1 MSLASRIHGSHQH
14 GHNDGQT
21 PDRGRDQRQDHLVE
35 PDGEPGRDRALADGP
50 GHDHDHGDGRPPGQD
65 QTPTEDRGRSA
76 GWHGSGEGSGHGLSH
91 GHGHGRGHAHGLAG
105 AHGNADTTGITLHH
119 SRSYDS
125 FVNAFFA
132 GRRPAV
138 FRKLAGLSG
147 AEPGD
152 RALDVGCGTGYLTSM
167 LAQAVAPGGS
177 VTGVDA
183 SAAMV
188 AEASRLRSSV
198 RCTYTVGAAERL
210 EFEDARFDVVTS
222 SLMLHHLPTE
232 LRVPALREMRRV
244 LRPGGRLLIAE
255 FRPPR
260 TGLGRRVVGAITDP
274 AMQEDQRPLLPG
286 LFREAGFAAPLTGDL
301 RPWITYA
308 IATRD

>member
-1 MSLASRIHGSHQH
+1 MSLASRIHGAHQH
-14 GHNDGQT
+14 GH
-21 PDRGRDQRQDHLVE
+21 DRGRVPDHN
-35 PDGEPGRDRALADGP
+35 
-50 GHDHDHGDGRPPGQD
+50 QD
-65 QTPTEDRGRSA
+65 QGGHGR
-76 GWHGSGEGSGHGLSH
+76 GLSH
-91 GHGHGRGHAHGLAG
+91 GPGHGNSHGRAHGHIDAHA
-105 AHGNADTTGITLHH
+105 NAETPGITLD
-119 SRSYDS
+119 RSGGYDR

-138 FRKLAGLSG
+138 FRKLTRLSG

-152 RALDVGCGTGYLTSM
+152 HALDVGCGTGYLTSM
-167 LAQAVAPGGS
+167 LAAAVAPNGS
-177 VTGVDA
+177 ATGVDA

-188 AEASRLRSSV
+188 DEASRLRSSAH
-198 RCTYTVGAAERL
+198 CTYTVGAAERL
-210 EFEDARFDVVTS
+210 EFDDGRFDVVTS

-232 LRVPALREMRRV
+232 LRAPALREMRRV

-260 TGLGRRVVGAITDP
+260 TGLGRHVVGSITGP

-286 LFREAGFAAPLTGDL
+286 LFREAGFGTPHTGDL

>member
-1 MSLASRIHGSHQH
+1 MSLASRIHGAHQH
-14 GHNDGQT
+14 GYNQ
-21 PDRGRDQRQDHLVE
+21 GRDQRQDDPVE
-35 PDGEPGRDRALADGP
+35 QDVEHGRDQVLAV
-50 GHDHDHGDGRPPGQD
+50 GHGHVVARDQSHD
-65 QTPTEDRGRSA
+65 QTPDSGYGHSHSGNSSDRSH
-76 GWHGSGEGSGHGLSH
+76 GWHGSGHGHTNGHRH
-91 GHGHGRGHAHGLAG
+91 GHGPARALDDAHT
-105 AHGNADTTGITLHH
+105 HGNADTPGITLDR

-138 FRKLAGLSG
+138 FRKLTRLSG
-147 AEPGD
+147 AKPGD

-167 LAQAVAPGGS
+167 LAAAVTPGGS
-177 VTGVDA
+177 VIGVDA

-188 AEASRLRSSV
+188 DEASRLRSPDG
-198 RCTYTVGAAERL
+198 CTYTVGAAERL
-210 EFEDARFDVVTS
+210 EFEDGRFDVVAS

-244 LRPGGRLLIAE
+244 LCPGGRLLIAE

-260 TGLGRRVVGAITDP
+260 TELGRRVVGAITGP

-286 LFREAGFAAPLTGDL
+286 LFREAGFGAPRTGDL

-308 IATRD
+308 IAARD

>member
-1 MSLASRIHGSHQH
+1 MSLASRIHGAHQH
-14 GHNDGQT
+14 GHDHAL
-21 PDRGRDQRQDHLVE
+21 DRDH
-35 PDGEPGRDRALADGP
+35 
-50 GHDHDHGDGRPPGQD
+50 
-65 QTPTEDRGRSA
+65 
-76 GWHGSGEGSGHGLSH
+76 SH
-91 GHGHGRGHAHGLAG
+91 
-105 AHGNADTTGITLHH
+105 AHGNAGTLGITLDH
-119 SRSYDS
+119 SGSYDS

-138 FRKLAGLSG
+138 FRKLVRLSG
-147 AEPGD
+147 AKPGD
-152 RALDVGCGTGYLTSM
+152 HALDVGCGTGYLTSM
-167 LAQAVAPGGS
+167 LAAAVAPSGS

-188 AEASRLRSSV
+188 AEASRLRSST
-198 RCTYTVGAAERL
+198 RCTYTVGAAEKL
-210 EFEDARFDVVTS
+210 EFDNGRFDVVTS

-260 TGLGRRVVGAITDP
+260 TGLGRRVVGSITGP
-274 AMQEDQRPLLPG
+274 AMKEDQRPLLPG
-286 LFREAGFAAPLTGDL
+286 LFREVGFGTPQTGDL

-308 IATRD
+308 VAARD

>member
-14 GHNDGQT
+14 GHNHNQT
-21 PDRGRDQRQDHLVE
+21 PDGGRDQRQNHLVE
-35 PDGEPGRDRALADGP
+35 QDGD
-50 GHDHDHGDGRPPGQD
+50 HDHDRTFADSHGYGDGQPAGRGQTLTD
-65 QTPTEDRGRSA
+65 GHGRGH
-76 GWHGSGEGSGHGLSH
+76 GWHGSGDGSGNDSGHGH
-91 GHGHGRGHAHGLAG
+91 DRGHAHGHAG

-119 SRSYDS
+119 SRSYDG

-167 LAQAVAPGGS
+167 LAAAVAPGGS
-177 VTGVDA
+177 VSGVDA

-188 AEASRLRSSV
+188 AEANRLRSSTH
-198 RCTYTVGAAERL
+198 CTYTVGAAERL
-210 EFEDARFDVVTS
+210 EFEDGRFDVVTS

-244 LRPGGRLLIAE
+244 LRPGGRVLIAE

-286 LFREAGFAAPLTGDL
+286 LFREAGFPAPLTGDL
-301 RPWITYA
+301 RPWVTYA
-308 IATRD
+308 IATRG

>member
-1 MSLASRIHGSHQH
+1 MSLASRIHGAHQHSTHQH
-14 GHNDGQT
+14 G
-21 PDRGRDQRQDHLVE
+21 
-35 PDGEPGRDRALADGP
+35 
-50 GHDHDHGDGRPPGQD
+50 GHH
-65 QTPTEDRGRSA
+65 
-76 GWHGSGEGSGHGLSH
+76 
-91 GHGHGRGHAHGLAG
+91 GHAHDHP
-105 AHGNADTTGITLHH
+105 HGNADTPGITLDH
-119 SRSYDS
+119 SRNYDS
-125 FVNAFFA
+125 FVNTFFA

-138 FRKLAGLSG
+138 FRKLTRLSG
-147 AEPGD
+147 AEPGI

-167 LAQAVAPGGS
+167 LAAAVAPNGS

-188 AEASRLRSSV
+188 AEASRLRSSTG
-198 RCTYTVGAAERL
+198 CTYTVGAAERL
-210 EFEDARFDVVTS
+210 EFDDGAFDVVTS

-260 TGLGRRVVGAITDP
+260 SRLGRHVVGTFTGP
-274 AMQEDQRPLLPG
+274 AMKEDQRPLLPG
-286 LFREAGFAAPLTGDL
+286 LFREAGFGNLRTGDL

-308 IATRD
+308 SAVRD